1 LPEIFQFAERI
12 HRARIESVER
22 FAVDRGRD
30 YPGIGGA
37 VIVRDSD
44 GEADLPGL
52 EHPAE

>member
-1 LPEIFQFAERI
+1 MLSSSRI

-22 FAVDRGRD
+22 FAVDLGRD

-44 GEADLPGL
+44 GEEDLPRL